1 MATKVGMYLATY
13 ESVTVARGQRK
24 ENTDWVRNQSD
35 CKIRYRALSK
45 KKKKKMYIP
54 HVYSWLFYYCK
65 KNLFNRPAAH
75 AARLYP
81 LCFSHLMR
89 NEQKDL
95 AEKKVVGS

>member
-24 ENTDWVRNQSD
+24 ENTERVRNQSD

-45 KKKKKMYIP
+45 KKKMYIP
-54 HVYSWLFYYCK
+54 HLYSWLFYTVK

-75 AARLYP
+75 AALVYP
-81 LCFSHLMR
+81 LCFSRLMR
-89 NEQKDL
+89 NE
-95 AEKKVVGS
+95 

>member
-1 MATKVGMYLATY
+1 MYLATY

-45 KKKKKMYIP
+45 KKNMYIP

-65 KNLFNRPAAH
+65 KICLTG
-75 AARLYP
+75 RLRTLRVSIHFAFP
-81 LCFSHLMR
+81 TL
-89 NEQKDL
+89 
-95 AEKKVVGS
+95 